1 MKKKAKTTKLI
12 NKYFEAV
19 AKGEMRKAKKIFYL
33 LLNKGKRTNG
43 DNYQRNTKT
52 TN

>member
-19 AKGEMRKAKKIFYL
+19 ARGEMRKAKKIFYL
-33 LLNKGKRTNG
+33 LLNKGKDNG
-43 DNYQRNTKT
+43 DNYQCNTKT

>member
-1 MKKKAKTTKLI
+1 MKKYAKTTKLI

-19 AKGEMRKAKKIFYL
+19 ARGEMRKAKKIFYL
-33 LLNKGKRTNG
+33 LLNKGKDNG
-43 DNYQRNTKT
+43 YNHQRNTKT

>member
-1 MKKKAKTTKLI
+1 MKKYAKTTKLI

-33 LLNKGKRTNG
+33 LLNKGKKN
-43 DNYQRNTKT
+43 
-52 TN
+52 